1 MTAARV
7 VAVVQ
12 ARLGSTRLPG
22 KALEDIA
29 GRPMLAHVLARTASV
44 PGVDQVVLATTKRSE
59 DDALASLSRD
69 LGIACTRGST
79 DDVLDRFHS
88 TLLSYPAGVV
98 LRVTG
103 DCPFLDPMVVQLV
116 LDAFVRSAGTV
127 DYVSNV
133 DPPTYP
139 DGLDAEVFSRLAL
152 ERAWREAV
160 LPSDREHVTTY
171 IRDRRDRFRVANVA
185 NDEDLS
191 AHRWVVDTEADLA
204 FARQIYAS
212 LDPPG
217 GGIFGMAEVLAI
229 LRRRPELRAL
239 NGGVRR
245 NEGLEHSRARDVAE
259 PRRLPGGRIP

>member
-1 MTAARV
+1 MPRGRRAAGRGWQRGAAVDSARRGGQAFGPRAAGGEAVTAARV

-127 DYVSNV
+127 DYVSNE
-133 DPPTYP
+133 DPP
-139 DGLDAEVFSRLAL
+139 
-152 ERAWREAV
+152 
-160 LPSDREHVTTY
+160 
-171 IRDRRDRFRVANVA
+171 
-185 NDEDLS
+185 